1 MKQHHRHKFVAGLAE
16 TRWFLARG
24 RGRRHAQTENKSARQ
39 KLSVRGAVTHARGEA
54 SLLKGHLKQQMRLSR
69 FALILLLS
77 VAGQA
82 ADVCGRV
89 DLYGPYGFQFAGTT
103 TISGA
108 EIPVAGIGRI
118 EFGDDGV
125 LSGTSSV
132 NFNGLYLGNP
142 VTGTYEFGT
151 DCRMTMSLQDDSG
164 AFQRFSGT
172 VTPGGKK
179 VAFHQTDPG
188 IVERG
193 VMLRTAASCTSTDFR
208 PGYAFT
214 MSGVY
219 TPLAADGA
227 TGTISGTGT
236 INAPSSGGL
245 TVARKLRNS
254 EVSASGTFIVE
265 SGCFVNFEFTLP
277 EGDGQPA
284 ISMKLRGILVNEGK
298 EIQAISSDPGQTLSV
313 RFTAR

>member
-1 MKQHHRHKFVAGLAE
+1 V
-16 TRWFLARG
+16 
-24 RGRRHAQTENKSARQ
+24 
-39 KLSVRGAVTHARGEA
+39 
-54 SLLKGHLKQQMRLSR
+54 RLSW

-77 VAGQA
+77 IGAHA
-82 ADVCGRV
+82 AEICGRN

-103 TISGA
+103 TISGP

-118 EFGDDGV
+118 EFGDDGA

-179 VAFHQTDPG
+179 VTFHQTDAG
-188 IVERG
+188 TVERG
-193 VMLRTAASCTSTDFR
+193 IMLRTAASCTTTDFR
-208 PGYAFT
+208 PSYAFT

-219 TPLAADGA
+219 TPLAPDGA
-227 TGTISGTGT
+227 SGTISATGSM
-236 INAPSSGGL
+236 NAPSSGSL
-245 TVARKLRNS
+245 TLARKLRNS
-254 EVSASGTFIVE
+254 EASAAVTFTVE

-284 ISMKLRGILVNEGK
+284 IPMKLRGILVNEGK
-298 EIQAISSDPGQTLSV
+298 EIQAISSDPGQTLSA
-313 RFTAR
+313 RFMAR

>member
-1 MKQHHRHKFVAGLAE
+1 M
-16 TRWFLARG
+16 
-24 RGRRHAQTENKSARQ
+24 
-39 KLSVRGAVTHARGEA
+39 
-54 SLLKGHLKQQMRLSR
+54 R
-69 FALILLLS
+69 FALIILLS
-77 VAGQA
+77 VAAHA

-118 EFGDDGV
+118 EFGDDGA
-125 LSGTSSV
+125 LSGISSV

-142 VTGTYEFGT
+142 VTGKYEFGT
-151 DCRMTMSLQDDSG
+151 DCRMSMSLQDDSG
-164 AFQRFSGT
+164 ALQQFTGT
-172 VTPGGKK
+172 VTPGGKR

-188 IVERG
+188 TVERG
-193 VMLRTAASCTSTDFR
+193 VMLRTSAACTNTDFR

-219 TPLAADGA
+219 TPLAPDGA
-227 TGTISGTGT
+227 TGTISATGT
-236 INAPSSGGL
+236 INAPSSGSL
-245 TVARKLRNS
+245 TLARRLRNS
-254 EVSASGTFIVE
+254 EASASGTFTVE
-265 SGCFVNFEFTLP
+265 GGCFVNFEFTLP

-284 ISMKLRGILVNEGK
+284 IPMKLRGILVNEGK
-298 EIQAISSDPGQTLSV
+298 EIQAISSDPGQTLSA